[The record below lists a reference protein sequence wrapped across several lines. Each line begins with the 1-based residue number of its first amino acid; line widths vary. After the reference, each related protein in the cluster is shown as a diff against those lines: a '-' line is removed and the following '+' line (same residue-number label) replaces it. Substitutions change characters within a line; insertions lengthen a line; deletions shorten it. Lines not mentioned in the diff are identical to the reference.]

1 VHRFLGAVRAAGF
14 AGVPAPRRISAEGWE
29 ELEFVQGDVP
39 IPPFPWWSLGDPAL
53 ASVGSVLR
61 RYHAVAATVAVDRTV
76 AWPADLADPEGGD
89 LLCHDDV
96 CPENVV
102 FRDGAAAALIDFD
115 FAAPGRPVWDLAMT
129 ARYWVPMV
137 DPTTAAATGRDHLDP
152 VRRLRVL
159 VDAYGIDATERER
172 FMVVLVQ
179 ATAVCRAF
187 VAARVHAGVPAFV
200 DAFAATGGWARWDR
214 MEAWLAA
221 EADRFTEALLR

>member
-1 VHRFLGAVRAAGF
+1 MHRFLAEVRTAGF
-14 AGVPAPRRISAEGWE
+14 AGVPAPRRISEEGWE

-53 ASVGSVLR
+53 ASVGALLR
-61 RYHAVAATVAVDRTV
+61 QYHAVAATVPIDRTV
-76 AWPADLADPEGGD
+76 AWPTDLADPDGGD

-102 FRDGAAAALIDFD
+102 FRDGAAVALIDFD
-115 FAAPGRPVWDLAMT
+115 FAAPGRRLWDLAMT
-129 ARYWVPMV
+129 ARYWVPML

-159 VDAYGIDATERER
+159 LDAYGSTAADRER
-172 FMVVLVQ
+172 FMAVLVQ

-187 VAARVHAGVPAFV
+187 VAARVEAGVPAFV
-200 DAFAATGGWARWDR
+200 DAFTATGGWARWDR
-214 MEAWLAA
+214 LEAWLAA
-221 EADRFTEALLR
+221 GADRFTEALLR